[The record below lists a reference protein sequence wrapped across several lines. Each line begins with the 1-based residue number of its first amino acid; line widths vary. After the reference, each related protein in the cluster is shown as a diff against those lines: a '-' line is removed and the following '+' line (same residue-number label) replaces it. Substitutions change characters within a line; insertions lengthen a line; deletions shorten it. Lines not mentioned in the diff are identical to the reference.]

1 SDSRLS
7 SHWLGDF
14 LYVTQPGVGL
24 LKLEGNTFHLVS
36 KDPIFTLEKHI
47 PLLTRRSDGSIL
59 VCSVH
64 QGLFELRG
72 HELWPLPSEVNAFLK
87 KNEAEAGFLLQ
98 QSRIAITTL
107 LGGMVIL
114 NSDGS
119 FADLVD
125 ESIGLPASRIY
136 SVLQAREG
144 SLWLATANGISRVD
158 LFGPVSI
165 YDAGLGLKRG
175 VVYQVMRYNGE
186 LFAAS
191 DAGLFRLKPG
201 S

>member
-1 SDSRLS
+1 
-7 SHWLGDF
+7 
-14 LYVTQPGVGL
+14 
-24 LKLEGNTFHLVS
+24 
-36 KDPIFTLEKHI
+36 
-47 PLLTRRSDGSIL
+47 
-59 VCSVH
+59 
-64 QGLFELRG
+64 
-72 HELWPLPSEVNAFLK
+72 
-87 KNEAEAGFLLQ
+87 
-98 QSRIAITTL
+98 
-107 LGGMVIL
+107 MVIL

-175 VVYQVMRYNGE
+175 LVYQVMRYNGE

-191 DAGLFRLKPG
+191 DAGLFRLKPMVCPALHALKQCG
-201 S
+201 NVRQFGALESHQAALALTLRESLASQDGRQRIYLSEESPDLIAADMLLRSTLHPDRFLSAAESGVLAL